1 LGEKDMKGMTLT
13 ELIKLAE
20 QTNNINLLKMI
31 KYEIEKKIETLLIE
45 YGKSLVKKPKKKNP
59 IGFIWNK
66 D

>member
-1 LGEKDMKGMTLT
+1 MTLT

>member
-1 LGEKDMKGMTLT
+1 MKGMTLT

-20 QTNNINLLKMI
+20 QTNNINLLRNV

>member
-1 LGEKDMKGMTLT
+1 MKGMTLT

-66 D
+66 DQV

>member
-1 LGEKDMKGMTLT
+1 MKGMTLT